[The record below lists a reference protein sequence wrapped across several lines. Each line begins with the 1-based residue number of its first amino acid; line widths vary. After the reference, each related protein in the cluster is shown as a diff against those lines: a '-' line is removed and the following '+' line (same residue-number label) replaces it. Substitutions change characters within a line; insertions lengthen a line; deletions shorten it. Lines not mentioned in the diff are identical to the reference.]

1 MKISKQAL
9 IDLIKEELR
18 EGVEEIPMKSGG
30 TETVVTGPE
39 GDASPEARAAAR
51 LQDLPQTYE
60 KETSIEDIIS
70 FLESSNKLVMADMLR
85 PLKSWLDQLRIG
97 REENA

>member
-9 IDLIKEELR
+9 VELIKEELR
-18 EGVEEIPMKSGG
+18 EGVERVED
-30 TETVVTGPE
+30 ETIITGPE
-39 GDASPEARAAAR
+39 GDSSPEARAAAR

-60 KETSIEDIIS
+60 KETSIEEIIS
-70 FLESSNKLVMADMLR
+70 FLESSNKLVMADLLR
-85 PLKSWLDQLRIG
+85 PLKSWLDLLQTG